1 MFTWKI
7 SELHFDLTKFPGH
20 SESKSWANDETLLC
34 YQISQLKMVFF
45 LTPAPE
51 KLECLSMS
59 QLNLTLIE

>member
-7 SELHFDLTKFPGH
+7 SELHFNLTKFSGH
-20 SESKSWANDETLLC
+20 SESKSWANDETYLC
-34 YQISQLKMVFF
+34 YQISQLKIVFF
-45 LTPAPE
+45 FPPAPE